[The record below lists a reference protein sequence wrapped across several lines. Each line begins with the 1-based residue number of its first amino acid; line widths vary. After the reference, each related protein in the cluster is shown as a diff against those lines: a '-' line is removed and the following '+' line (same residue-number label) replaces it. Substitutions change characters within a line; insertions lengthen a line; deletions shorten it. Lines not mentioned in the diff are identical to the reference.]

1 MKRRA
6 STALLLCVSYVAAH
20 VWRGRSQAGF
30 IVGSPGAWVRGTERS
45 SVAAVMR
52 PPKGGDGRHPREV
65 GLALGIPT
73 AWLVGTQRLPGRGL
87 CASVA
92 PPEVPESTKAPETE
106 VIIERVPEPAGPLES
121 AAEMLSSMIWPPAD
135 AAALRK
141 WVNLSILAVLGAA
154 GVGLFVTVDS
164 EVWRG
169 WTWQEI
175 LLRIPYDN
183 WNAYEGGLM
192 THPILTKTIINIV
205 IYLLGDWMSQVEWGR
220 TGNVLEFDLARTLR
234 NGLIGAFFGPLV
246 HWYYEFSD
254 VILPMDVPINRILKI
269 VMDQSVYFVSKCSA
283 YIALVGLLRGDSGE
297 QVVSDVRQRLWPVVS
312 RGWRF
317 WPLAHIVT
325 YGVIPP
331 RHRVLWVN
339 CLDLIWS
346 SILASLA
353 SSSSNNTTK
362 AQAGTTAP
370 AEAAAAAAVT
380 VGDGSTA
387 QVAQVEVE
395 GQQVVLVEHNKESEM
410 VEKVVDG
417 LGME

>member
-1 MKRRA
+1 
-6 STALLLCVSYVAAH
+6 VV
-20 VWRGRSQAGF
+20 Q
-30 IVGSPGAWVRGTERS
+30 
-45 SVAAVMR
+45 
-52 PPKGGDGRHPREV
+52 
-65 GLALGIPT
+65 
-73 AWLVGTQRLPGRGL
+73 
-87 CASVA
+87 
-92 PPEVPESTKAPETE
+92 
-106 VIIERVPEPAGPLES
+106 
-121 AAEMLSSMIWPPAD
+121 
-135 AAALRK
+135 
-141 WVNLSILAVLGAA
+141 
-154 GVGLFVTVDS
+154 
-164 EVWRG
+164 
-169 WTWQEI
+169 
-175 LLRIPYDN
+175 
-183 WNAYEGGLM
+183 
-192 THPILTKTIINIV
+192 
-205 IYLLGDWMSQVEWGR
+205 
-220 TGNVLEFDLARTLR
+220 
-234 NGLIGAFFGPLV
+234 
-246 HWYYEFSD
+246 
-254 VILPMDVPINRILKI
+254 
-269 VMDQSVYFVSKCSA
+269 DQSVYFVSKCSA

-353 SSSSNNTTK
+353 SSSSTTK
-362 AQAGTTAP
+362 AEAGTTAP

-410 VEKVVDG
+410 VEKVDG

>member
-1 MKRRA
+1 M
-6 STALLLCVSYVAAH
+6 
-20 VWRGRSQAGF
+20 
-30 IVGSPGAWVRGTERS
+30 
-45 SVAAVMR
+45 
-52 PPKGGDGRHPREV
+52 

-154 GVGLFVTVDS
+154 AVGLFVTVDS

-353 SSSSNNTTK
+353 SSSNHTTK
-362 AQAGTTAP
+362 AQAGITAP

-387 QVAQVEVE
+387 QVAQMEVE

-410 VEKVVDG
+410 LEKVVD
-417 LGME
+417 ME